1 MAIHVGA
8 TFATWQDFKSALQ
21 DYSRETFTVWT
32 IWSNRT
38 VAAANKRLKQ
48 GPHYRDELV
57 NAYAKLGCKHYGSS
71 KTVSTGERS
80 DQRLVIYHTLLFN
93 IFFRYVF
100 TNN

>member
-48 GPHYRDELV
+48 GLDPEVDDGNPTGQLKF
-57 NAYAKLGCKHYGSS
+57 AP
-71 KTVSTGERS
+71 VSR
-80 DQRLVIYHTLLFN
+80 RCIYSN
-93 IFFRYVF
+93 
-100 TNN
+100 